1 MKKEIAPK
9 VTLRVKFFLICMAG
23 AGVMTSGLPLT
34 AIPFYM
40 LIMLGVTM
48 DIPIFVWAILF
59 SVVVGGAVTNY
70 ITHSFIDPITCL
82 GKAMKEVAGGN
93 FHVAMQSDSKLKEV
107 RDIYESFNRMV
118 KELGNTE
125 TLQTD
130 FISSVSHEFK
140 TPINAIEGYA
150 SLLQDHHQSPE
161 EQETYIEKI
170 LFNTRRLSTL
180 TGNIL
185 LLSKINNQSIRP
197 QRTAY
202 RLDEQI
208 RQAIVALE
216 QKWTEKNI
224 DFDVELDKVT
234 YSGYESLLLHVW
246 SNFIDNAIKFD
257 PQGGMICLRLRQ
269 TGDEVVFTIDDNG
282 PGVAAEEQKRI
293 FHKFYQS
300 DSSREMSGNG
310 LGLALVKQISLL
322 PEEIIGAAADRDPSR
337 LNKYAVA
344 LCAQFHR
351 FYNACRIKEAEDEVR
366 DARLVLCR
374 AARQTIYNVL
384 TMIGVEAPEH
394 M

>member
-9 VTLRVKFFLICMAG
+9 VTLRVKFFLICMAEFIAVVLLSEL
-23 AGVMTSGLPLT
+23 AGWLLKRW
-34 AIPFYM
+34 
-40 LIMLGVTM
+40 LGVTM

-82 GKAMKEVAGGN
+82 VKAMKEVAGGN

-197 QRTAY
+197 QRTVF

-246 SNFIDNAIKFD
+246 SNLIDNAIKFD
-257 PQGGMICLRLRQ
+257 PPGGMICLRLRQ
-269 TGDEVVFTIDDNG
+269 ADDEAVFTIDDNG
-282 PGVAAEEQKRI
+282 PGIAPEEQERI

-310 LGLALVKQISLL
+310 LGLALVKQIVEFSGGTVSVENL
-322 PEEIIGAAADRDPSR
+322 PEAGCRFTVR
-337 LNKYAVA
+337 LPM
-344 LCAQFHR
+344 Q
-351 FYNACRIKEAEDEVR
+351 
-366 DARLVLCR
+366 
-374 AARQTIYNVL
+374 
-384 TMIGVEAPEH
+384 P
-394 M
+394 

>member
-9 VTLRVKFFLICMAG
+9 VTLRVKFFLICMAEFIAVVLLSEL
-23 AGVMTSGLPLT
+23 AGWLLKRW
-34 AIPFYM
+34 
-40 LIMLGVTM
+40 LGVTM

-59 SVVVGGAVTNY
+59 SVVMGGAVTSY

-282 PGVAAEEQKRI
+282 PGVAPEEQKRI

-310 LGLALVKQISLL
+310 LGLALVKQIVEFSGGTVSVENL
-322 PEEIIGAAADRDPSR
+322 PEAGCRFTVR
-337 LNKYAVA
+337 LPM
-344 LCAQFHR
+344 Q
-351 FYNACRIKEAEDEVR
+351 
-366 DARLVLCR
+366 
-374 AARQTIYNVL
+374 
-384 TMIGVEAPEH
+384 P
-394 M
+394 

>member
-9 VTLRVKFFLICMAG
+9 VTLRVKFFLICMAEFIAVVLLSEL
-23 AGVMTSGLPLT
+23 AGWLLKRW
-34 AIPFYM
+34 
-40 LIMLGVTM
+40 LGVTM

-197 QRTAY
+197 QRTVF

-234 YSGYESLLLHVW
+234 YSGYESLPLHVW
-246 SNFIDNAIKFD
+246 SNLIDNAIKFD
-257 PQGGMICLRLRQ
+257 PPGGMICLRLRQ
-269 TGDEVVFTIDDNG
+269 ADDEAVFTIDDNG
-282 PGVAAEEQKRI
+282 PGIAPEEQERI

-310 LGLALVKQISLL
+310 LGLALVKQIVEFSGGTVSVENL
-322 PEEIIGAAADRDPSR
+322 PEAGCRFTVR
-337 LNKYAVA
+337 LPM
-344 LCAQFHR
+344 Q
-351 FYNACRIKEAEDEVR
+351 
-366 DARLVLCR
+366 
-374 AARQTIYNVL
+374 
-384 TMIGVEAPEH
+384 P
-394 M
+394 

>member
-9 VTLRVKFFLICMAG
+9 VTLRVKFFLICMAEFIAVVLLSEL
-23 AGVMTSGLPLT
+23 AGWLLKRW
-34 AIPFYM
+34 
-40 LIMLGVTM
+40 LGVTM

-59 SVVVGGAVTNY
+59 SVVMGGAVTNY
-70 ITHSFIDPITCL
+70 ITHSFIDPITRL
-82 GKAMKEVAGGN
+82 EKAMKEVAGGN

-282 PGVAAEEQKRI
+282 PGVAPEEQKRI

-310 LGLALVKQISLL
+310 LGLALVKQIVEFSGGTVSVENL
-322 PEEIIGAAADRDPSR
+322 PEAGCRFTVR
-337 LNKYAVA
+337 LPM
-344 LCAQFHR
+344 Q
-351 FYNACRIKEAEDEVR
+351 
-366 DARLVLCR
+366 
-374 AARQTIYNVL
+374 
-384 TMIGVEAPEH
+384 P
-394 M
+394 

>member
-9 VTLRVKFFLICMAG
+9 VTLRVKFFLICMAEFIAVVLLSEL
-23 AGVMTSGLPLT
+23 AGWLLKRW
-34 AIPFYM
+34 
-40 LIMLGVTM
+40 LGVTM

-130 FISSVSHEFK
+130 FISSVAHEFK

-197 QRTAY
+197 QRTVF

-246 SNFIDNAIKFD
+246 SNLIDNAIKFD
-257 PQGGMICLRLRQ
+257 PPGGMICLRLRQ
-269 TGDEVVFTIDDNG
+269 ADDEAVFTIDDNG
-282 PGVAAEEQKRI
+282 PGIAPEEQERI

-310 LGLALVKQISLL
+310 LGLALVKQIVEFSGGTVSVENL
-322 PEEIIGAAADRDPSR
+322 PEAGCRFTVR
-337 LNKYAVA
+337 LPM
-344 LCAQFHR
+344 Q
-351 FYNACRIKEAEDEVR
+351 
-366 DARLVLCR
+366 
-374 AARQTIYNVL
+374 
-384 TMIGVEAPEH
+384 P
-394 M
+394 

>member
-9 VTLRVKFFLICMAG
+9 VTLRVKFFLICMAEFIAVVLLSEL
-23 AGVMTSGLPLT
+23 AGWLLKRW
-34 AIPFYM
+34 
-40 LIMLGVTM
+40 LGVTM

-197 QRTAY
+197 QRTVF

-246 SNFIDNAIKFD
+246 SNLIDNAIKFD
-257 PQGGMICLRLRQ
+257 PPGGMICLRLRQ
-269 TGDEVVFTIDDNG
+269 ADDEAVFTIDDNG
-282 PGVAAEEQKRI
+282 PGIAPEEQERI
-293 FHKFYQS
+293 FHKFYQR

-310 LGLALVKQISLL
+310 LGLALVKQIVEFSGGTVSVENL
-322 PEEIIGAAADRDPSR
+322 PEAGCRFTVR
-337 LNKYAVA
+337 LPM
-344 LCAQFHR
+344 Q
-351 FYNACRIKEAEDEVR
+351 
-366 DARLVLCR
+366 
-374 AARQTIYNVL
+374 
-384 TMIGVEAPEH
+384 P
-394 M
+394 

>member
-9 VTLRVKFFLICMAG
+9 VTLRVKFFLICMAEFIAVVLLSEL
-23 AGVMTSGLPLT
+23 AGWLLKRW
-34 AIPFYM
+34 
-40 LIMLGVTM
+40 LGVTM

-70 ITHSFIDPITCL
+70 ITHSFIDHITCL

-197 QRTAY
+197 QRTVF

-246 SNFIDNAIKFD
+246 SNLIDNAIKFD
-257 PQGGMICLRLRQ
+257 PPGGMICLRLRQ
-269 TGDEVVFTIDDNG
+269 ADDEAVFTIDDNG
-282 PGVAAEEQKRI
+282 PGIAPEEQERI

-310 LGLALVKQISLL
+310 LGLALVKQIVEFSGGTVSVENL
-322 PEEIIGAAADRDPSR
+322 PEAGCRFTVR
-337 LNKYAVA
+337 LPM
-344 LCAQFHR
+344 Q
-351 FYNACRIKEAEDEVR
+351 
-366 DARLVLCR
+366 
-374 AARQTIYNVL
+374 
-384 TMIGVEAPEH
+384 P
-394 M
+394 

>member
-9 VTLRVKFFLICMAG
+9 VTLRVKFFLICMAEFIAVVLLSELVG
-23 AGVMTSGLPLT
+23 WLLKRW
-34 AIPFYM
+34 
-40 LIMLGVTM
+40 LGVTM

-93 FHVAMQSDSKLKEV
+93 FHVTMQSDSKLKEV

-282 PGVAAEEQKRI
+282 PGVAPEEQKRI

-310 LGLALVKQISLL
+310 LGLALVKQIVEFSGGTVSVENL
-322 PEEIIGAAADRDPSR
+322 PEAGCRFTVR
-337 LNKYAVA
+337 LPM
-344 LCAQFHR
+344 Q
-351 FYNACRIKEAEDEVR
+351 
-366 DARLVLCR
+366 
-374 AARQTIYNVL
+374 
-384 TMIGVEAPEH
+384 P
-394 M
+394 

>member
-9 VTLRVKFFLICMAG
+9 VTLRVKFFLICMAEFIAVVLLSEL
-23 AGVMTSGLPLT
+23 AGWLLKRW
-34 AIPFYM
+34 
-40 LIMLGVTM
+40 LGVTM

-82 GKAMKEVAGGN
+82 GNAMKEVAGGN

-197 QRTAY
+197 QRTVF

-246 SNFIDNAIKFD
+246 SNLIDNAIKFD
-257 PQGGMICLRLRQ
+257 PPGGMICLRLRQ
-269 TGDEVVFTIDDNG
+269 ADDEAVFTIDDNG
-282 PGVAAEEQKRI
+282 PGIAPEEQERI

-310 LGLALVKQISLL
+310 LGLALVKQIVEFSGGTVSVENL
-322 PEEIIGAAADRDPSR
+322 PEAGCRFTVR
-337 LNKYAVA
+337 LPM
-344 LCAQFHR
+344 Q
-351 FYNACRIKEAEDEVR
+351 
-366 DARLVLCR
+366 
-374 AARQTIYNVL
+374 
-384 TMIGVEAPEH
+384 P
-394 M
+394 

>member
-9 VTLRVKFFLICMAG
+9 VTLRVKFFLICMAEFITVVLLSEL
-23 AGVMTSGLPLT
+23 AGWLLKRW
-34 AIPFYM
+34 
-40 LIMLGVTM
+40 LGVTM

-70 ITHSFIDPITCL
+70 ITHSFIDPITRL

-93 FHVAMQSDSKLKEV
+93 FYVAMQSDSKLKEV

-246 SNFIDNAIKFD
+246 SNLVDNAIKFD
-257 PQGGMICLRLRQ
+257 PPGGMICLRLRQ
-269 TGDEVVFTIDDNG
+269 ADDEAVFTIDDNG
-282 PGVAAEEQKRI
+282 PGIAPEEQERI

-310 LGLALVKQISLL
+310 LGLALVKQIVEFSGGTISVENL
-322 PEEIIGAAADRDPSR
+322 PEAGCRFTVR
-337 LNKYAVA
+337 LPM
-344 LCAQFHR
+344 Q
-351 FYNACRIKEAEDEVR
+351 
-366 DARLVLCR
+366 
-374 AARQTIYNVL
+374 
-384 TMIGVEAPEH
+384 P
-394 M
+394 